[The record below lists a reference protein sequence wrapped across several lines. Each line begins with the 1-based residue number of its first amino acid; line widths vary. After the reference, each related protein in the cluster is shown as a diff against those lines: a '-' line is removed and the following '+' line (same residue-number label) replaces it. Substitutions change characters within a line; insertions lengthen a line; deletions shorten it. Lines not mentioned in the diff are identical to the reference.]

1 MTSLSK
7 SDPEYGQHTPT
18 TEMIKFTYLAMLGIF
33 SIILLVAVV
42 YYLLKPAPTGDSSVG
57 WAMGIF
63 YLAGL
68 LGILLLALLFW
79 KNKTIGLVI
88 LCIPLLFLLLPALRD
103 GARDLYAWFP
113 VQKRSPLTLHIA
125 NNTQALVNVKLECWF
140 GKKNGEQQSLY
151 KTLEF
156 TSKPLAVDQHVL
168 SDYDVQLLS
177 AKSAFVRL
185 VFFECLQQTGNGYS
199 FVREVQPCMQYH
211 DVAIEDFQVKDY
223 LIAVDGE
230 KNSEAFRA
238 EVRRLKTDSLYQNG
252 VF

>member
-1 MTSLSK
+1 
-7 SDPEYGQHTPT
+7 
-18 TEMIKFTYLAMLGIF
+18 MIKLTYMALLGIF
-33 SIILLVAVV
+33 SLILLVAVV

-57 WAMGIF
+57 WAIGIF

-79 KNKTIGLVI
+79 KNKTVGLII
-88 LCIPLLFLLLPALRD
+88 LCIPLLFLVLPALKS
-103 GARDLYAWFP
+103 GVRDLYAWLP
-113 VQKRSPLTLHIA
+113 SPRSTQLTLHIA

-140 GKKNGEQQSLY
+140 GKKDGEQQSLY

-168 SDYDVQLLS
+168 SDYDAQLLS
-177 AKSAFVRL
+177 AKSAFVRI
-185 VFFECLQQTGNGYS
+185 VFFECLQESGNGYS
-199 FVREVQPCMQYH
+199 YVREIQPCMQYR
-211 DVAIEDFQVKDY
+211 DVAIEDFLIKDY
-223 LIAVDGE
+223 LITVDGE

-238 EVRRLKTDSLYQNG
+238 EVRRLKSDSLYQSG